1 MEYKLKIYETSTGKC
16 PFDKWFNDLTD
27 QKAQALIDLRL
38 ERIKRGN
45 FGNCESVGNAVCELK
60 IDFGPGYRVYFGK
73 LGLQI
78 ILLLCAGDKKSQQK
92 DIEKAKKYFQDFKE
106 RGVKP

>member
-1 MEYKLKIYETSTGKC
+1 VEYKLKIYETSTGKC
-16 PFDKWFNDLTD
+16 PFDKWFNDLAD

-38 ERIKRGN
+38 ERIKHGN
-45 FGNCESVGNAVCELK
+45 FGNCESIGNGVCELK

-73 LGLQI
+73 LGIQI
-78 ILLLCAGDKKSQQK
+78 ILLLCAGDKKSQRK